1 MSLQDRKDQHTRY
14 NASKKGK
21 LRHAKYKKK
30 IAKLQNEAA
39 NKDIEGRG
47 EEDKSSSLVSA
58 EDQGHH
64 LTPAGESDGERR
76 IHIAV
81 LP

>member
-39 NKDIEGRG
+39 NKDIEGEG
-47 EEDKSSSLVSA
+47 QENKSSSLVST

-64 LTPAGESDGERR
+64 IPSAGESDGERGV
-76 IHIAV
+76 HIAV
-81 LP
+81 LS